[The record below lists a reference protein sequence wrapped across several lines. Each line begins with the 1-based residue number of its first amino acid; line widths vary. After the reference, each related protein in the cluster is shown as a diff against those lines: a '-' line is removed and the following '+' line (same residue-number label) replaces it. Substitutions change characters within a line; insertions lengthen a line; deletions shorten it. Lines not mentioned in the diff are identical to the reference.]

1 MSGGGG
7 GGYLLIVDFSFDTN
21 RRILNLDSNG
31 ILMFF
36 RYMDTSR
43 HHAEEILRD
52 ERVPNNTFL
61 VRKQG
66 KNEGHAISIKYI
78 SFIESFPH
86 YFFHLDIIKKFIIFE
101 YIHVKLMVL

>member
-1 MSGGGG
+1 MG
-7 GGYLLIVDFSFDTN
+7 
-21 RRILNLDSNG
+21 SNG
-31 ILMFF
+31 ILMCF

-66 KNEGHAISIKYI
+66 KNEGHAISIKYT
-78 SFIESFPH
+78 SFIESISH
-86 YFFHLDIIKKFIIFE
+86 YSFYLGIIKKFIIFE